1 MKGKRLTREELREY
15 QGQDRVVSSYEMQE
29 TLKNRPDKLFK
40 IKSGLPAL
48 DRMTKGFCGGNL
60 VVISGPTGNGK
71 TLLAQTLTEH
81 FSAKKQEPLWFSYEL
96 PPEELLA
103 TFPELPYFLMP
114 KQLHHGSMDWF
125 EERVIESFEKHR
137 SRIIIVDHLHFLIDM
152 FRLKNPSLEIG
163 GCVRRL
169 KSFAVKEGFIIF
181 LICHIHKI
189 QEGVSV
195 RHHHIRDSSFVA
207 QEADTVL
214 MIQRLKPQNGAKNRA
229 ELRVEKCRKT
239 GVMGEAFTV
248 VKVGGYLVEETS
260 ER

>member
-1 MKGKRLTREELREY
+1 MGGNRPTREELREY
-15 QGQDRVVSSYEMQE
+15 QGRDRVVSSFELAE
-29 TLKNRPDKLFK
+29 ILKNKPEPLFK
-40 IKSGLPAL
+40 INSGLPSL
-48 DRMTKGFCGGNL
+48 DNMTAGFCGGNL
-60 VVISGPTGNGK
+60 IIISGPTGNGK
-71 TLLAQTLTEH
+71 TLLAQTLTNY
-81 FSAKKQEPLWFSYEL
+81 FAKKKHEPLWFSYEL
-96 PPEELLA
+96 PPEELLS
-103 TFPELPYFLMP
+103 TFPELPYFLLPMEL
-114 KQLHHGSMDWF
+114 KHGSMDWF

-169 KSFAVKEGFIIF
+169 KRFAVREGFIVF

-189 QEGVSV
+189 QEGASV
-195 RHHHIRDSSFVA
+195 RYHHIRDSSFVA

-239 GVMGEAFTV
+239 GVMGEKFTV
-248 VKVGGYLVEETS
+248 MKVGGYLVEETS
-260 ER
+260 GR